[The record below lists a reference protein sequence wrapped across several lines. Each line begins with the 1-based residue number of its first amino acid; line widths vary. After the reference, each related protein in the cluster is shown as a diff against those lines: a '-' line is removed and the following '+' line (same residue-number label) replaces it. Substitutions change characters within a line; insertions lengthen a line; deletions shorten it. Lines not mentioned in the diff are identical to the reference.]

1 MGLAS
6 FNDGTGTRLGLV
18 RGTNAHLAPRGETLR
33 AHLGGDLEAL
43 ATRLAALPATPLA
56 DLSCAPLIPD
66 PAHVLCVGLNYRD
79 HAAEMAGDTG
89 ITLPETPVVFSR
101 FASTLAA
108 HGQAIAKP
116 QNVRSMDYEAE
127 LAVIIGKP
135 GRFLTPETALDHV
148 AGFTGFNDISMREWQ
163 MMTTQWMP
171 GKNFPHS
178 GPLGPVL
185 IPRDEFLPGFEQR
198 RIRLILNGT
207 VMQESHFGQFIFDLP
222 TLIAHISQFVHLQ
235 PGDVIAT
242 GTPGGVGYMRKPP
255 VLLEPG
261 STVTVDIE
269 GIGAL
274 TNTIT

>member
-1 MGLAS
+1 
-6 FNDGTGTRLGLV
+6 
-18 RGTNAHLAPRGETLR
+18 
-33 AHLGGDLEAL
+33 
-43 ATRLAALPATPLA
+43 
-56 DLSCAPLIPD
+56 
-66 PAHVLCVGLNYRD
+66 
-79 HAAEMAGDTG
+79 
-89 ITLPETPVVFSR
+89 VVFSR

-108 HGQAIAKP
+108 HGQSIAKP

-135 GRFLTPETALDHV
+135 GRFLTGETALDHV
-148 AGFTGFNDISMREWQ
+148 AGFTCFNDISMREWQ

-171 GKNFPHS
+171 GKNFPNS

-185 IPRDEFLPGFEQR
+185 IPRDEFLPGFDQR

-274 TNTIT
+274 TNTIV